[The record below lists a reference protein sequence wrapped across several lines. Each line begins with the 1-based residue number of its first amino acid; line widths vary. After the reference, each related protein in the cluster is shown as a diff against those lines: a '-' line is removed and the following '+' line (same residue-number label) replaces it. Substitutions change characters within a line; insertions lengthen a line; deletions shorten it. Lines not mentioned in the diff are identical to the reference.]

1 MPSMLIWLP
10 LKPGQTEAARA
21 ISAECMGLRYA
32 EYDASERRI
41 GLQAE
46 NWYLQHT
53 PAGDTFVI
61 VIEGADLNASVAAF
75 VASQDPFD
83 VWFKRRMLELTG
95 VDFSAVPPEMIGE
108 TLAEYKVG
116 ATPG

>member
-1 MPSMLIWLP
+1 MATMLVALP
-10 LKPGQTEAARA
+10 IKPGQTDAARA
-21 ISAECMGLRYA
+21 FAAECIGPRYT
-32 EYDASERRI
+32 EYDASEQRI

-61 VIEGADLNASVAAF
+61 HIEGPNPGASIAAF

-83 VWFKRRMLELTG
+83 VWFKQRMLALTG
-95 VDFSAVPPEMIGE
+95 VDFNSVPPDAIAE
-108 TLAEYKVG
+108 TLAEYKSS
-116 ATPG
+116 

>member
-1 MPSMLIWLP
+1 MRWRTAQKRFRKRILQLQEETTVPSMLIWLP
-10 LKPGQTEAARA
+10 LQPGQAEAARA
-21 ISAECMGLRYA
+21 LAAECIGPRYA

-61 VIEGADLNASVAAF
+61 VIEGPDLNASVGAF

-83 VWFKRRMLELTG
+83 VWFKRRMLC
-95 VDFSAVPPEMIGE
+95 SR
-108 TLAEYKVG
+108 
-116 ATPG
+116 